1 MFLVGATM
9 AGAVG
14 KFWILDFLEALKT
27 KFNDTHPTRSLPT
40 PYPPLYLD
48 PVYLLTVF
56 LFY

>member
-1 MFLVGATM
+1 MVGA
-9 AGAVG
+9 VE

-27 KFNDTHPTRSLPT
+27 KFNDTHPTCSLPT
-40 PYPPLYLD
+40 PYPPPLYLD